1 MAQDR
6 VKQVLGELRDL
17 GLPRTLTMSEVISR
31 SHDSRRGLLACG
43 GWRPEMLLMSYGH
56 LGQLPQYR
64 LTQPQ
69 GSEETSD

>member
-1 MAQDR
+1 MVQDR
-6 VKQVLGELRDL
+6 VKRVSGERRDL
-17 GLPRTLTMSEVISR
+17 GLPGTLTMSEVISR
-31 SHDSRRGLLACG
+31 SHDSRRGLPACG
-43 GWRPEMLLMSYGH
+43 GRRPEMRLMSYGH